1 MPPKKKTT
9 TTPKAKV
16 KSSTKNTTPR
26 AKKPSLTPA
35 KKPTVKK
42 TATRKPTT
50 KKKPEPKPKRKKL
63 SQEEMFPF
71 ESFPF
76 RLEYQD
82 GKDTRICHFECE
94 EHRDKLINRYKL
106 KKGSYFI
113 DNAT

>member
-1 MPPKKKTT
+1 MTVKKKVT
-9 TTPKAKV
+9 TTPKPKTKAK
-16 KSSTKNTTPR
+16 PR
-26 AKKPSLTPA
+26 
-35 KKPTVKK
+35 
-42 TATRKPTT
+42 T
-50 KKKPEPKPKRKKL
+50 KKKPELKRKKL

-94 EHRDKLINRYKL
+94 EHREKLINRYKL

>member
-1 MPPKKKTT
+1 MTVKKKVT
-9 TTPKAKV
+9 TTPKPKTKPKPKAKP
-16 KSSTKNTTPR
+16 K
-26 AKKPSLTPA
+26 AKKE
-35 KKPTVKK
+35 
-42 TATRKPTT
+42 
-50 KKKPEPKPKRKKL
+50 PELKRKKL

-94 EHRDKLINRYKL
+94 EHREKLINRYKL

-113 DNAT
+113 DTLT

>member
-1 MPPKKKTT
+1 MTVKKKVTAT
-9 TTPKAKV
+9 PKPKTKPKPKVTPKPKPKVKPKAK
-16 KSSTKNTTPR
+16 KE
-26 AKKPSLTPA
+26 
-35 KKPTVKK
+35 
-42 TATRKPTT
+42 
-50 KKKPEPKPKRKKL
+50 PELKRKKL

-94 EHRDKLINRYKL
+94 EHREKLINRYKL

-113 DNAT
+113 DTLT

>member
-1 MPPKKKTT
+1 MTVKKKVTT
-9 TTPKAKV
+9 TSKPKTKPKPKAKP
-16 KSSTKNTTPR
+16 K
-26 AKKPSLTPA
+26 AKKE
-35 KKPTVKK
+35 
-42 TATRKPTT
+42 
-50 KKKPEPKPKRKKL
+50 PELKRKKL